1 MWLLWAPICHCK
13 SLCAAPSLS
22 PPSCR
27 QPAPDWVH
35 TWAPSAE
42 LLGLSSLR
50 LSWRAAWIRPAA
62 GLGTRPNT
70 GRALPSSPRAPW
82 NGRRACWL
90 CKALGPGTPR
100 TARLGGARPGTVA
113 PPARA
118 ARASCWGWSPH
129 SRWACR
135 GLESWGGVRGTCLVV
150 SRAVKEAREAAT
162 PQGMMCVRSRSVP
175 GGHRRGHTRKPPGRA
190 DQGRSQTPHGGL
202 SHPPAPA
209 TRGHGDGRRLGL
221 SRLGASS
228 SGWSLGDANTRQHT
242 RRPTQQT
249 VPGGIPL

>member
-1 MWLLWAPICHCK
+1 MWLLWAPIHHCK

-90 CKALGPGTPR
+90 CTALGPGTPKTG
-100 TARLGGARPGTVA
+100 TARGSPPGDSGSACPRRPGVLLGLEPSQQLGLQRSGELGGRARHLPGSLQSSK
-113 PPARA
+113 R
-118 ARASCWGWSPH
+118 
-129 SRWACR
+129 
-135 GLESWGGVRGTCLVV
+135 
-150 SRAVKEAREAAT
+150 REAAT
-162 PQGMMCVRSRSVP
+162 PHGMMCVRSRSVP
-175 GGHRRGHTRKPPGRA
+175 GGHQRRHKKTPWE
-190 DQGRSQTPHGGL
+190 GRSGQISDPARW
-202 SHPPAPA
+202 SQPPTGPSNQG
-209 TRGHGDGRRLGL
+209 TCGDGRHLGL